1 MKMMK
6 MKKKSDLNRVIL
18 KLMIVLILLVPASLV
33 AQEKSLQNLIDRGS
47 KAGLDSDRITEIQQR
62 AASSGVGE
70 QDLAMLLEPAIE
82 LAEQNLPADFVIQKM
97 MEGFAKN
104 VSASRMT
111 PVLQSIRDKTPQA
124 ASLAD
129 NWIGKPEVSA
139 FMNSVGENRSRFRRD
154 LISANLKSLSQ
165 NVEAGLVEGVLNE
178 LGQESVLQ
186 NRSPQAVVAAV
197 GVLPDLPAS
206 VLQEG
211 GVRGLIARA
220 VGSGFSASDLQKLP
234 GAMVAAERRS
244 QLPAASI
251 LNGMSDQIG
260 SGIPANQILQNL
272 FNGNINAGPPQ
283 GIPGRPNNGPP
294 GGRGNSGGF

>member
-1 MKMMK
+1 
-6 MKKKSDLNRVIL
+6 MKKISYLYLMIFKLSLVIL
-18 KLMIVLILLVPASLV
+18 LLVPVSLF
-33 AQEKSLQNLIDRGS
+33 AQERSLPNLIERAIQ
-47 KAGLDSDRITEIQQR
+47 AGLDGDRITEIEQR
-62 AASSGVGE
+62 ANISGVGD
-70 QDLAMLLEPAIE
+70 QDLVLLLEPAVE
-82 LAEQNLPADFVIQKM
+82 LAEQNLPSDFVIQKM

-104 VSASRMT
+104 VPAGRMT
-111 PVLQSIRDKTPQA
+111 PVLQSIRDQTPEA

-129 NWIGKPEVSA
+129 NWIGKPEVSS
-139 FMNSVGENRSRFRRD
+139 FMNSVGESRSHFRRD

-165 NVEAGLVEGVLNE
+165 NVEGDLIEGLLNE
-178 LGQESVLQ
+178 LGHESILR

-197 GVLPDLPAS
+197 SVLPDLPAS
-206 VLQEG
+206 VLQEVE
-211 GVRGLIARA
+211 VRGLLARA

-234 GAMVAAERRS
+234 GAMNAAERRS

-283 GIPGRPNNGPP
+283 GIPGRPGNRPDNP
-294 GGRGNSGGF
+294 GGRGNNGG

>member
-1 MKMMK
+1 MNKI
-6 MKKKSDLNRVIL
+6 SYLYVTISRISLVIL
-18 KLMIVLILLVPASLV
+18 LLVPVSLF
-33 AQEKSLQNLIDRGS
+33 AQERSLQHLIERAVQ
-47 KAGLDSDRITEIQQR
+47 AGLDGDRITEIEHR
-62 AASSGVGE
+62 ASTSGVGE
-70 QDLAMLLEPAIE
+70 QDLVMLLEPAVE
-82 LAEQNLPADFVIQKM
+82 LAEQNLPSDFVIQKM

-104 VSASRMT
+104 VPTDRMT
-111 PVLQSIRDKTPQA
+111 PVLQSIRDQTPEA

-129 NWIGKPEVSA
+129 NWIGKPEVSN
-139 FMNSVGENRSRFRRD
+139 FMNSVGERRSHFRRD

-165 NVEAGLVEGVLNE
+165 NVEGNLIEGLLNE

-197 GVLPDLPAS
+197 SVLPDLPAS
-206 VLQEG
+206 VLREG
-211 GVRGLIARA
+211 ELRGLLARA

-234 GAMVAAERRS
+234 GAMNAAERRS

-260 SGIPANQILQNL
+260 NGIPANQVLQNL

-283 GIPGRPNNGPP
+283 GIPGRPGNRPDNP
-294 GGRGNSGGF
+294 GGRGNNGG